1 MDSTESFH
9 IPVLLKK
16 SVELLI
22 NPKFENQVIVD
33 GTTGG
38 GGYSEE
44 ICKCVSDRSK
54 LICIDKDEN
63 ALMFSEKKLQK
74 YFEKIVFIKDN
85 FGDIKRILVSLNI
98 DSITG
103 FVLDLGLSSYQLNA
117 ENGFSYM
124 RNTPLDMR
132 ADKKD
137 RIQAS
142 EIVNNFSKEELTN
155 VFKNYGEI
163 GNPKRLSNAIVQ
175 ERKKKKITTTVQLV
189 EVIKNEYKISEK
201 NLNRFLSK
209 IFQAIRI
216 KVNNELE
223 NLKSALEQS
232 LDLLTVD
239 GRLVVVSYHSLEDRI
254 VKNFFREKSFRP
266 AVSKYKLSDMNIDRK
281 LKILTKKAITPD
293 REEIKYNPKSR
304 SAKLRAAERL

>member
-1 MDSTESFH
+1 M
-9 IPVLLKK
+9 
-16 SVELLI
+16 
-22 NPKFENQVIVD
+22 
-33 GTTGG
+33 
-38 GGYSEE
+38 
-44 ICKCVSDRSK
+44 
-54 LICIDKDEN
+54 
-63 ALMFSEKKLQK
+63 
-74 YFEKIVFIKDN
+74 
-85 FGDIKRILVSLNI
+85 
-98 DSITG
+98 
-103 FVLDLGLSSYQLNA
+103 
-117 ENGFSYM
+117 
-124 RNTPLDMR
+124 
-132 ADKKD
+132 
-137 RIQAS
+137 
-142 EIVNNFSKEELTN
+142 
-155 VFKNYGEI
+155 
-163 GNPKRLSNAIVQ
+163 
-175 ERKKKKITTTVQLV
+175 QLV

-266 AVSKYKLSDMNIDRK
+266 AVSKYKPDEMNTDRK

-293 REEIKYNPKSR
+293 REEIKHNPKSR

>member
-1 MDSTESFH
+1 MDSTENFH
-9 IPVLLKK
+9 TPVLLKK

-74 YFEKIVFIKDN
+74 YSEKILFVNDN
-85 FGDIKRILVSLNI
+85 FGDIKRILTSLKI

-124 RNTPLDMR
+124 RDTPLDMR

-142 EIVNNFSKEELTN
+142 DIVNNFPKEELTN

-223 NLKSALEQS
+223 NIKSALEQS

-266 AVSKYKLSDMNIDRK
+266 AVSKYKLGDKNIDRK